1 MAKFYRKRRVLVGL
15 VVVLLSA
22 VVFLNHIGP
31 SFVETYLYEARY
43 EARRH
48 GEDVASKLQMFVCIM
63 TCLQGSGRMVVNT
76 VCKLRLFLVWR
87 RPLQQLAVVSQFK

>member
-22 VVFLNHIGP
+22 VVFLNHIGS

-63 TCLQGSGRMVVNT
+63 QGAGRMVVNT
-76 VCKLRLFLVWR
+76 VCKPRLFLVWR